1 MDRYQNCKFCIFLK
15 YTNLCLT
22 LLLAQVALEF
32 LIISTIF
39 LTFELT
45 ELRKASD
52 MLSAITP

>member
-1 MDRYQNCKFCIFLK
+1 
-15 YTNLCLT
+15 
-22 LLLAQVALEF
+22 VALEF

-52 MLSAITP
+52 MLSALTP